1 MNSDYFS
8 RVLMLFYL
16 IVLVKCSSSNPE
28 VKEETGTGFVD
39 SANNKLTII
48 QDSTAFYKEPDGKL
62 SMAWIKAGTVLKIVS
77 KGNFGSFDKNQ
88 DYWYYVDYKDTK
100 GWIFGSY
107 TSLRLKNE
115 FELFLQLLNNP
126 VKDTISTKFSTKF
139 LDGRQGFIPLEYKRL
154 DDSRFA
160 ALFYKK
166 NYLDQEEII
175 LFIYQYGL
183 PVKSAVLFNENISGC
198 ISPQVF
204 FTGKDFIKLVGQSC
218 KQQVKSVSYFQILEN
233 NSLKELKSTITAK
246 TTEEI
251 LPKIKAEL
259 KVINKSFSDECKC
272 IVQTSVK
279 EAYKTSDFIF
289 YSITR
294 DECKDYCMT
303 TNSSL
308 IAMQDSNEWSIRFEE
323 KGVFKEIFESGLL
336 NQYIV
341 VLEETRRVH
350 LFERTEIKR
359 LFLFDLI
366 KKTMQELNLKSE
378 SCVIV
383 SPEQFGCKFCSKG
396 TTHIEEMVFFGNPVK
411 QAVKKIKNIIYDME
425 DGCKVIDQNNS
436 SVTYEWIPSKK
447 EFVEIINPNP

>member
-1 MNSDYFS
+1 MNNNYFS
-8 RVLMLFYL
+8 RVLILLCL
-16 IVLVKCSSSNPE
+16 ILLVKCGSSNQD
-28 VKEETGTGFVD
+28 VKEEAGTGSVD
-39 SANNKLTII
+39 SASNKLAII
-48 QDSTAFYKEPDGKL
+48 QDSTPFYKEPDGKF
-62 SMAWIKAGTVLKIVS
+62 SIASINSGTVLKIIS
-77 KGNFGSFDKNQ
+77 KGNFGSFDNNQ

-115 FELFLQLLNNP
+115 FELFLQLFNNP
-126 VKDTISTKFSTKF
+126 LKDTISASFSKKF
-139 LDGRQGFIPLEYKRL
+139 LDGRRGYIPLEYKRL

-166 NYLDQEEII
+166 TFYDQAEII

-198 ISPQVF
+198 IPPQVF
-204 FTGKDFIKLVGQSC
+204 FTSKDFIKLIGQSC
-218 KQQVKSVSYFQILEN
+218 KHQVKSVSYFQILEN

-279 EAYKTSDFIF
+279 EAYKTKDFIF
-289 YSITR
+289 YSLTR
-294 DECKDYCMT
+294 DECKDYCIT

-308 IAMQDSNEWSIRFEE
+308 IAMQDSIEWSIRFEE
-323 KGVFKEIFESGLL
+323 KGVFKEIFESGLP

-359 LFLFDLI
+359 LFLFDLL

-383 SPEQFGCKFCSKG
+383 SPEQFGCKFCSKS
-396 TTHIEEMVFFGNPVK
+396 TTHTEEMVFFGNPVK
-411 QAVKKIKNIIYDME
+411 QAVKKIKNIIYDSE

-436 SVTYEWIPSKK
+436 SVTYEWVPSKK
-447 EFVEIINPNP
+447 MFVETINPNP